1 MRVNDAVDVEQHLMP
16 WLSQAISFYDVGP
29 STQFLK
35 TTFSGN
41 MAKAAGKP
49 ITFALLAA
57 ADCAI

>member
-1 MRVNDAVDVEQHLMP
+1 MP

-49 ITFALLAA
+49 ITFALLAV